1 MAQIG
6 VGAHS
11 RNPLYQFWCRVHLNR
26 LNCTNPLSPQHF
38 SVVLRTDCTHRLH
51 MRTQRCVQKTAVAPA
66 GPSCTAARQTVQRIT
81 HVAPATGCRR
91 QPRPSRIARPG
102 PGRAGRGYGNQK
114 SAAACAR
121 RSLRDSSRG
130 ALCRRRSAAT
140 CKRSSPC
147 RPTSRSGEPC
157 ACATIN
163 AKAPRTATGDLGPS
177 SLASAFVGKRKA
189 AGPIPVRT
197 PSPVFTHLN
206 PICAAA
212 HNLKKCCNNAM
223 RRDLPSSDVRMTT

>member
-1 MAQIG
+1 MHQLWC
-6 VGAHS
+6 

-66 GPSCTAARQTVQRIT
+66 GLSCTAARQTVQRIT
-81 HVAPATGCRR
+81 HVAPAMGCRR

-102 PGRAGRGYGNQK
+102 PGAAAAIRNRLRRVPAEAFAIRLEVLFAAAGRPPHANDLHPVVQ
-114 SAAACAR
+114 
-121 RSLRDSSRG
+121 
-130 ALCRRRSAAT
+130 
-140 CKRSSPC
+140 
-147 RPTSRSGEPC
+147 TSRSDEPC

-163 AKAPRTATGDLGPS
+163 AKAPRTAEDLGPS

-189 AGPIPVRT
+189 AGPIPVHT

-223 RRDLPSSDVRMTT
+223 RRDLPSSDVRMTYMKV